1 MTSYKICCLG
11 DGGVGK
17 TALTIQLCSNHF
29 VSSRSFYQLYFAQ
42 SYCLVVLGLHD
53 LCSFVTNSL
62 IIFLKVEEYDPTIED
77 SYRKQVVIDGQTC
90 LLEILDTAGQEE
102 FTALRDQWIRECE
115 GFIIIYSI
123 VSRLSFHQVDTF
135 KKQVLR
141 VKDADRLPMML
152 VGNKCDLVN
161 DREVSTAEGA
171 SLAESMGCQFKE
183 ASAKTREN
191 VEEAF
196 YDLVREIRKTS
207 PPKGQ
212 DSRKPEGSRADTKPA
227 KPKKSACALL

>member
-29 VSSRSFYQLYFAQ
+29 VSHKLK
-42 SYCLVVLGLHD
+42 CLQI
-53 LCSFVTNSL
+53 L
-62 IIFLKVEEYDPTIED
+62 IFSNFFNFPKNKVEEYDPTIED
-77 SYRKQVVIDGQTC
+77 SYRKQVVIDGHTC

-123 VSRLSFHQVDTF
+123 ISSLSFHQVEVF
-135 KKQVLR
+135 KRQVVR
-141 VKDADRLPMML
+141 VKDKENLPMML
-152 VGNKCDLVN
+152 VGNKCDLE
-161 DREVSTAEGA
+161 DEREVSFAEGTA
-171 SLAESMGCQFKE
+171 LAEKLGCQFKE
-183 ASAKTREN
+183 ASAKTRVN

-196 YDLVREIRKTS
+196 YDLVRAIRKDTGKQLEPSITGTKGDTS
-207 PPKGQ
+207 PGTKSGGKG
-212 DSRKPEGSRADTKPA
+212 G
-227 KPKKSACALL
+227 KKGLCALL